1 MGDVVVL
8 HMKLIFY
15 YNSRVEPFRRVL
27 DEIFSLL
34 RKCEEK
40 RIECKIIDTKDM
52 GDPEINDIYLNACT
66 PSVFKK
72 YAIRKIFGTNRNSGV
87 FFAKQVPAL
96 LVYEDNQIVP
106 SDVYPHEKGKQEI
119 EIIEFLKNLL
129 AEGITHPPS

>member
-1 MGDVVVL
+1 MRL
-8 HMKLIFY
+8 EFY
-15 YNSRVEPFRRVL
+15 YNSKVEPFRRYL

-40 RIECKIIDTKDM
+40 GIEYKIVDTKDM
-52 GDPEINDIYLNACT
+52 GNSEVNDIYINACM

-96 LVYEDNQIVP
+96 LIYEDNQIAP
-106 SDVYPHEKGKQEI
+106 SDVYPHEKGKREI
-119 EIIEFLKNLL
+119 EIVEFLKNLL
-129 AEGITHPPS
+129 AL